1 MQINTNYDNLEQSYL
16 FSTIARK
23 VREYS
28 ASHPEADIIRLGIG
42 DVTRP
47 LVPAVIDA
55 LHAAVEDQAKQE
67 TFHGYGDEQGYDFL
81 HEALVGYYKTHGVE
95 LATNEIF
102 ISDGAKSD
110 LGNILDIFGKDN
122 VVLVPDPVYPVY
134 VDTNV
139 MAGRKIVF
147 ADANEANGFLPLP
160 DASVKCDIIY
170 ICSPNNPTGAAYDR
184 AGLKAWV
191 DYANAQNAV
200 ILYDAAYECF
210 IEDENLPRSIYEIE
224 GAKTCAI
231 EFCSLSKLASFTG
244 TRCGYTVVP
253 SELERGGSSI
263 RKMWLR
269 RQTTKFNGVSYP
281 VQRAAEAALSPEG
294 MAQCREHLDVYR
306 TNAKIMTETLKELG
320 IWHIGGENS
329 PYIWM
334 QCPNGMKSWEFF
346 DDLLAKANVVGTPG
360 SGFGNNGEGFFRL
373 TAFGTTA
380 NTKEAMERIK
390 KVYGK

>member
-1 MQINTNYDNLEQSYL
+1 MQTNKNYDNLEQSYL

-28 ASHPEADIIRLGIG
+28 EAHPEADIIRLGIG

-67 TFHGYGDEQGYDFL
+67 TFHGYGDEQGYGFL
-81 HEALVGYYKTHGVE
+81 HEALVGYYKSHGVE

-110 LGNILDIFGKDN
+110 LGNILDIFGTDN
-122 VVLVPDPVYPVY
+122 TVLVPDPVYPVY

-160 DASVKCDIIY
+160 DESVQCDIIY

-191 DYANAQNAV
+191 DYANKQNAV

-210 IEDENLPRSIYEIE
+210 IEDETLPRSIYEIE

-231 EFCSLSKLASFTG
+231 ELRSFSKKAGFTG
-244 TRCGYTVVP
+244 MRLGFAVIPKDLKSGDV
-253 SELERGGSSI
+253 SLNA
-263 RKMWLR
+263 MWMR
-269 RQTTKFNGVSYP
+269 RQGSKYNGTPYII
-281 VQRAAEAALSPEG
+281 QRAGEAVYSPEG
-294 MAQCREHLDVYR
+294 KAQVAEQIARYMK
-306 TNAKIMTETLKELG
+306 NAKTIYTGLKDAG
-320 IWHIGGENS
+320 FTVYGGVNS
-329 PYIWM
+329 PYIWLKT
-334 QCPNGMKSWEFF
+334 PNDMKSWDFF
-346 DDLLAKANVVGTPG
+346 DFLLNNAGIVGTPG
-360 SGFGNNGEGFFRL
+360 AGFGPSGEGYFRI
-373 TAFGTTA
+373 TAFGTYENSLKA
-380 NTKEAMERIK
+380 LDRIK
-390 KVYGK
+390 NL